1 MGPFKGTLIVQNSI
15 FIGGAQVKRQGLILV
30 SNLTVLLAMWALAG
44 TIRDGFDNEI
54 IRQLETKL
62 CAKWSPLWVRGC

>member
-1 MGPFKGTLIVQNSI
+1 MT
-15 FIGGAQVKRQGLILV
+15 RQGLILV
-30 SNLTVLLAMWALAG
+30 SNLTVLLAMWASAG